1 VLNPAGRRIDLTVF
15 LLGDRD
21 GLTARVNDHAAGA
34 GCALI
39 DGRNVFGHSSLILP
53 AKRLFT
59 LAGAGDEGTLIE
71 F

>member
-1 VLNPAGRRIDLTVF
+1 MVF
-15 LLGDRD
+15 LLGGRD
-21 GLTARVNDHAAGA
+21 GSAARVKDHAAGA

-39 DGRNVFGHSSLILP
+39 DGRDVSGHFSLTLP

-59 LAGAGDEGTLIE
+59 LAGAGDEDALIE

>member
-1 VLNPAGRRIDLTVF
+1 LA
-15 LLGDRD
+15 
-21 GLTARVNDHAAGA
+21 ARVKDHAAGA

-39 DGRNVFGHSSLILP
+39 DGRDVFGHFSLILP